1 MKRTLLVLTALLLS
15 SVAWGQK
22 MNPFFSKIALLH
34 ASIGG
39 ERTQKKDKS
48 CDLSCLVAG
57 RGLEPLTSGL

>member
-1 MKRTLLVLTALLLS
+1 MKSREKILRLLS
-15 SVAWGQK
+15 ENNTLTTAT
-22 MNPFFSKIALLH
+22 H
-34 ASIGG
+34 ASVGG

>member
-1 MKRTLLVLTALLLS
+1 
-15 SVAWGQK
+15 

-48 CDLSCLVAG
+48 CDLSCLVEQTIEFSNSVLDGFAAIVDF
-57 RGLEPLTSGL
+57 LKASQITSKK